1 MRFRRAGAAELEGF
15 SEADLFED
23 DTVTIDISKGQDLL
37 SSQIILGQELLNFL
51 HKYKNICIVHQIKAR
66 FSLMIMDYVDLCVEC
81 TSDFFSSGHG
91 SKECKVQSR
100 TISGTVILSLVPPN
114 TFPPGPSADLS
125 LVSGDSPI
133 RTQCMHKGPLL

>member
-66 FSLMIMDYVDLCVEC
+66 FSLMIMDYVDLCVDC
-81 TSDFFSSGHG
+81 TSDFFQVGMEARSARF
-91 SKECKVQSR
+91 KAEQFQV
-100 TISGTVILSLVPPN
+100 LSYY
-114 TFPPGPSADLS
+114 
-125 LVSGDSPI
+125 
-133 RTQCMHKGPLL
+133 H